1 MSTARKAWRPPD
13 PGVAAPGG
21 DPFRER
27 PGIRERRALAGHARH
42 SGGGGQWPQ
51 ARPLTSTPTM
61 SRVAHERTALTNAG
75 ALTERVAAKGRRQ
88 GCVGV
93 DEVGGWVRRVFGLG
107 AAALEQNE
115 LRNYLCFLSA

>member
-27 PGIRERRALAGHARH
+27 PGIRER
-42 SGGGGQWPQ
+42 
-51 ARPLTSTPTM
+51 
-61 SRVAHERTALTNAG
+61 TALTNAG
-75 ALTERVAAKGRRQ
+75 ALTERVAAKGQRQ